1 MSVLIKNGTI
11 VNADQSFSADVL
23 CADGKIQEIGSNIS
37 APNGAEII
45 DAAGQFVMPGGIDPH
60 THMQLP
66 FMGTVASEDFYTGTA
81 AGLAGGTTMIID
93 FVIPS
98 PQTSI
103 LEAYHQ
109 WREWAEKSVADYSFH
124 VAITWWDETVHAD
137 MKTLVE
143 KHGVNSFKHFMAYK
157 GAIMAPDETLVN
169 SFNRALELGAMP
181 TVHAENGEMVA
192 QLQKKIF
199 DMGITGPEGHP
210 LSRPPEVEAEA
221 ANRAISIAN
230 VYGVPLYIVH
240 VSTKQSLEAITRAR
254 NSGQKVF
261 GEVLAGHLLVDESVY
276 LDKNFESA
284 AAHVMSPP
292 FRAKEHQDALWKG
305 LLSGNLQ
312 TTATDHCCFCADQ
325 KAAGKD
331 DFRITPNG
339 TAGVENRM
347 EVLWHHGVNTG
358 LFNMNEFVKLTS
370 TNAAQIFNIYPR
382 KGSISVGA
390 DADIVVWDPE
400 KTKKISAKTHHQ
412 NIDFNIFE
420 GMEVKG
426 CASHTISAAKIVYA
440 NGELKVE
447 RGAGRYVDRPP
458 YSSFYQGLDVQAEKN
473 KPKAVKR

>member
-11 VNADQSFSADVL
+11 VNADQSFKADVL

-37 APNGAEII
+37 APSGAEVI

-143 KHGVNSFKHFMAYK
+143 KYGVNSFKHFMAYK
-157 GAIMAPDETLVN
+157 GAIMAPDEILVN

-192 QLQKKIF
+192 QLQQKIF

-276 LDKNFESA
+276 LDKNFENA

-339 TAGVENRM
+339 TAGIENRM

-400 KTKKISAKTHHQ
+400 KTKTISAKTHHQ

-426 CASHTISAAKIVYA
+426 CASHTISAAKVVYA